1 MPIYVSLEKIDRS
14 LLEAAAD
21 LGDSAFKRFCRITFP
36 LSFPGVLAASLIIF
50 IPTTGDYITPKL
62 VGGSEGIMV
71 ANLIQIMFGK
81 ANNWP
86 LGSSIAV
93 ITMIIVTLSVIL
105 FVLISRWLIS
115 KIK

>member
-1 MPIYVSLEKIDRS
+1 
-14 LLEAAAD
+14 
-21 LGDSAFKRFCRITFP
+21 
-36 LSFPGVLAASLIIF
+36 
-50 IPTTGDYITPKL
+50 
-62 VGGSEGIMV
+62 MV

-105 FVLISRWLIS
+105 FVIISRYLISR
-115 KIK
+115 IK

>member
-1 MPIYVSLEKIDRS
+1 
-14 LLEAAAD
+14 
-21 LGDSAFKRFCRITFP
+21 
-36 LSFPGVLAASLIIF
+36 
-50 IPTTGDYITPKL
+50 
-62 VGGSEGIMV
+62 MV

-93 ITMIIVTLSVIL
+93 ITMLIVTISVIL
-105 FVLISRWLIS
+105 FVIISRWLVS